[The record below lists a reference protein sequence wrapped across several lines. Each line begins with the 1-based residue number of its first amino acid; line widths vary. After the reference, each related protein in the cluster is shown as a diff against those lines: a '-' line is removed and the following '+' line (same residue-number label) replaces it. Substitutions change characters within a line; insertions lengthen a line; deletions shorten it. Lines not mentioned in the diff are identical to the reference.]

1 MVVLVEDN
9 SFLGHEPLKDSYLFK
24 ALQSF
29 CVTGERTVFASCGTS
44 KRKIRI
50 DFCRMDLH

>member
-29 CVTGERTVFASCGTS
+29 CVTGETESGTR

-50 DFCRMDLH
+50 DICRMD